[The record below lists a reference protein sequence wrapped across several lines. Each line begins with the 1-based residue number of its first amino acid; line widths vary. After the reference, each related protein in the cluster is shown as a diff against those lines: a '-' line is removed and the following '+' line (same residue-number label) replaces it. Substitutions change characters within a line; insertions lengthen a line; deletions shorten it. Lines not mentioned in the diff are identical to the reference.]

1 MILMDF
7 SYFFLLF
14 SGFLAW
20 FEVLFCEFLRFQLL
34 FPALFKLFGWVWGAV
49 LEILGITAP
58 QGPLAMLPILSANY
72 ISGRLHGL
80 PWWPSGIYAWIFS
93 GKKSLSASG
102 ESGCG
107 YLES

>member
-34 FPALFKLFGWVWGAV
+34 FPALFKLLGGVWGAV

-58 QGPLAMLPILSANY
+58 QGPLAMLPTY
-72 ISGRLHGL
+72 
-80 PWWPSGIYAWIFS
+80 
-93 GKKSLSASG
+93 
-102 ESGCG
+102 G
-107 YLES
+107 YCTL